1 MMRPVS
7 NPSHEDRD
15 AGQMLLATGVV
26 LLMSLLS
33 MAIFGV
39 KVAGL
44 TMPHDTASDG
54 VLVTSIEVE
63 EAIPELTEARTQLW
77 INGGLE
83 PLDAGEIAF
92 QSVHDDMLYHGELRG
107 IEIKLINFQVNETS
121 PTTLHF
127 SGELGISDGAAML
140 TVAIAFEM
148 THV

>member
-33 MAIFGV
+33 MAIFSV

-44 TMPHDTASDG
+44 TMPHNTASDG
-54 VLVTSIEVE
+54 VLVARIEVV

-77 INGGLE
+77 IDGGLE
-83 PLDAGEIAF
+83 PFDAGEIAF

-127 SGELGISDGAAML
+127 SGELGISDGTAML
-140 TVAIAFEM
+140 TVAISFEM

>member
-1 MMRPVS
+1 MMRTVS
-7 NPSHEDRD
+7 NSSHEDRD

-44 TMPHDTASDG
+44 TMPHDTASAG
-54 VLVTSIEVE
+54 VLVTRIEVV

-127 SGELGISDGAAML
+127 SGDLGISDGAAML

>member
-1 MMRPVS
+1 MRDHSMS
-7 NPSHEDRD
+7 NHHQDRD

-54 VLVTSIEVE
+54 VLVTSTEVVS
-63 EAIPELTEARTQLW
+63 AVPELTEARTQQW
-77 INGGLE
+77 INGGME
-83 PLDAGEIAF
+83 PLDSGEIAF

-107 IEIKLINFQVNETS
+107 IEIKLIDMQVNETS
-121 PTTLHF
+121 ATTLQF
-127 SGELGISDGAAML
+127 DAELGISDGSAML
-140 TVAIAFEM
+140 TIPISFEV
-148 THV
+148 THS